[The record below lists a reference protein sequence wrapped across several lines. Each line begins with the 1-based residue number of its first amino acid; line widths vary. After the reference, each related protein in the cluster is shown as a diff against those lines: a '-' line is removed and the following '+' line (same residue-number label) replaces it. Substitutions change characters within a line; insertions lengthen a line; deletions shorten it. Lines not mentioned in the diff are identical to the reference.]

1 MLILIL
7 DFNPISWAE
16 TNNNETL
23 VNSEQN
29 TRDSKYDITIKEDSS
44 YPSWE
49 EYDYSIENLKIVK
62 KGLFRN
68 YICVQVKNKGL
79 CLAHGTHGWFSL
91 NGKSCWAKWHFVSI
105 RREVVDIVLRV
116 AEDAPKPSAWYK
128 LNLDFMHLGDFQVP
142 ATNSWYL
149 VTIHDV
155 LIRPGIHTVFLGTYN
170 VNQQRDYYLD
180 YITIGEKRI
189 EGEEYFSMGGNTLNR
204 NFRGLNIYPKDIR
217 LQLWDGHP
225 EEGGRLFYDSLL
237 GKKQMVID
245 YSNKHLASKY
255 IVHYIENNGKFSV
268 EVPWFPGFFKT
279 SHTIYAVVDPN
290 DYLKEIDE
298 NNNQQ
303 NISIYYS

>member
-1 MLILIL
+1 MLILIIN
-7 DFNPISWAE
+7 FNLNSGAE
-16 TNNNETL
+16 TNYNVTS
-23 VNSEQN
+23 VNLEQN
-29 TRDSKYDITIKEDSS
+29 TSDSKYDITIKEDSS

-49 EYDYSIENLKIVK
+49 EYDYSIENLKIIQ

-68 YICVQVKNKGL
+68 YIYVQVKNNGL
-79 CLAHGTHGWFSL
+79 CVAHGTHGWFSL
-91 NGKSCWAKWHFVSI
+91 NGKSCWAKWHFTTI

-116 AEDAPKPSAWYK
+116 AEDAPKPSARYK

-149 VTIHDV
+149 VTFHNV
-155 LIRPGIHTVFLGTYN
+155 LIRPGIHTIFLGTYN
-170 VNQQRDYYLD
+170 VNQQRDYYVD

-204 NFRGLNIYPKDIR
+204 NFRGLTIYPKDIR

-225 EEGGRLFYDSLL
+225 EHGGKLFYDSLI
-237 GKKQMVID
+237 GKKQIVID
-245 YSNKHLASKY
+245 CSNEILASKR
-255 IVHYIENNGKFSV
+255 IAHYIENNGKFCV
-268 EVPWFPGFFKT
+268 EVPWFSGFFKT
-279 SHTIYAVVDPN
+279 PHTIYAILDPN
-290 DYLKEIDE
+290 DDLKEVNE